1 MGDSV
6 QLQLAGETVELLGE
20 RALYRPAHRALLI
33 ADLHLGKADVFRRA
47 GIGLPAGGTA
57 HDLERL
63 DALLAHRDVQ
73 ALWILGDLLHGPAPR
88 AAWHRRWSAWREQHC
103 ALRVIA
109 IRGNHDRAL
118 AGADLHIEAAGE
130 QVKMAR
136 SYCATTHC
144 RTLPVTYCAGICI
157 HWPSFRGC
165 RGAGRRS
172 GCANASPSCRR
183 SRSSPQA
190 SCRAARRRAPG
201 CLRGRRCDGITD
213 TLASAANAPA
223 DAATQ
228 SG

>member
-88 AAWHRRWSAWREQHC
+88 AA
-103 ALRVIA
+103 
-109 IRGNHDRAL
+109 
-118 AGADLHIEAAGE
+118 
-130 QVKMAR
+130 
-136 SYCATTHC
+136 
-144 RTLPVTYCAGICI
+144 
-157 HWPSFRGC
+157 
-165 RGAGRRS
+165 
-172 GCANASPSCRR
+172 
-183 SRSSPQA
+183 
-190 SCRAARRRAPG
+190 
-201 CLRGRRCDGITD
+201 
-213 TLASAANAPA
+213 
-223 DAATQ
+223 
-228 SG
+228 